1 MSDSFRPR
9 PRAGWRTRP
18 IGLGRVMTLDLRDSN
33 PDLKVCGGPRSA
45 HFGLANTGSKR
56 RASALVA
63 TAVLLVSLLGFAG
76 CSRRKMP
83 GLDLPLTKLS
93 SDFEP
98 LRAEFNHDAGKVR
111 VLLLLDPT

>member
-1 MSDSFRPR
+1 
-9 PRAGWRTRP
+9 
-18 IGLGRVMTLDLRDSN
+18 MTLRDSN
-33 PDLKVCGGPRSA
+33 PGLKVRAGLKSA
-45 HFGLANTGSKR
+45 HLGPTNTDCAR

-63 TAVLLVSLLGFAG
+63 TVAVLVSLLGFAG
-76 CSRRKMP
+76 CSRRRMP

-98 LRAEFNHDAGKVR
+98 LRAEFNHDIGKVR